1 MKKRYAIIVS
11 AYATMEVEAN
21 SPEEA
26 KQIAL
31 NDFEDGKCA
40 LISSIEQNGYEAE
53 YDDDLTEELEES
65 DCE

>member
-1 MKKRYAIIVS
+1 MKKRY
-11 AYATMEVEAN
+11 
-21 SPEEA
+21 
-26 KQIAL
+26 
-31 NDFEDGKCA
+31 A